1 MLKGLDI
8 CDLKHSS
15 GYAAVPRLETWNLA
29 PLVIPMAG
37 VRMGYSSQT
46 NHVRGPAPI
55 QLSFPLTCIKV
66 RGWFDAVTTR
76 QEEAMRNQGQSS
88 YK

>member
-66 RGWFDAVTTR
+66 SNS
-76 QEEAMRNQGQSS
+76 EEDGLMRLPQD
-88 YK
+88 KRKP

>member
-37 VRMGYSSQT
+37 VRMAYSSQT
-46 NHVRGPAPI
+46 NHVRGPTPL
-55 QLSFPLTCIKV
+55 QLSLPLTCIKV
-66 RGWFDAVTTR
+66 SNS
-76 QEEAMRNQGQSS
+76 EEDGVMRLPQD
-88 YK
+88 KRKP